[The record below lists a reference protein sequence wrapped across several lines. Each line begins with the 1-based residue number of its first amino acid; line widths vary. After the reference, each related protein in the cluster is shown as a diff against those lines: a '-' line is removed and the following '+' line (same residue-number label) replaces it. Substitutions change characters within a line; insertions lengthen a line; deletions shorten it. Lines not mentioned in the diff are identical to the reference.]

1 MWNHWMLSVCPALV
15 SWFFWCHCAFDG
27 GFVPTYLRSQKCEK
41 KSGETETASR
51 CHSIYWQCNPRMR
64 CDFWC
69 NIFYLTFQYWWN
81 INSMLFWLVNV
92 CVEQSEL
99 CVDSSLFITNIF
111 RSIGKRIWSIFF
123 DLDTCCWILFS
134 NACTVLP
141 YHRIYRLC
149 IHTTHICMHAIE
161 REKNRNMK
169 TTIWWHWFIC
179 YKRILLLY
187 YVQNFILKQKLS
199 FFLHSSGKWQ
209 PNKLIN
215 HAKECK
221 KNSHHTI
228 TLGKW

>member
-1 MWNHWMLSVCPALV
+1 MLSVCPALV
-15 SWFFWCHCAFDG
+15 SCFFWCHCAFDC

-41 KSGETETASR
+41 KSGGTGTETASR

-69 NIFYLTFQYWWN
+69 NIFYLTFQYCWN

-134 NACTVLP
+134 NACTVSP
-141 YHRIYRLC
+141 YILLMHTHDTYMYACHRKGKKPEYEDNDLVTMIYLLQA
-149 IHTTHICMHAIE
+149 HTTI
-161 REKNRNMK
+161 
-169 TTIWWHWFIC
+169 
-179 YKRILLLY
+179 ILC
-187 YVQNFILKQKLS
+187 VQNFILKQKLS
-199 FFLHSSGKWQ
+199 SFFAFLLKMTT
-209 PNKLIN
+209 K
-215 HAKECK
+215 
-221 KNSHHTI
+221 
-228 TLGKW
+228 